1 MARIVPA
8 IETPSMRMLFPL
20 LMAGA
25 ALCTPQALPAQ
36 DTLSLSCAVCHGTP
50 DRRSGVPDVY
60 ALSAVQIDA
69 ALRAYRDGTRN
80 GTAMPRLSRS
90 LSDAEIQA
98 LAQRFGRGP
107 R

>member
-8 IETPSMRMLFPL
+8 TETLRMRMLLPL

-50 DRRSGVPDVY
+50 ERRSGVPDLY

-69 ALRAYRDGTRN
+69 ALRAYRDGTRT
-80 GTAMPRLSRS
+80 GTAMPRLSQS
-90 LSDAEIQA
+90 LSDAEIEA